1 MSKSQIERAGGN
13 PELMILG
20 VFYAF
25 IGAGLYEEFMFR
37 GFLMHGLA
45 MFFGAGRGAWIVA
58 CVLQGALF
66 AAADAYQNPLG
77 IAITAILGVLMGLIV
92 LALGRNLW
100 PVNRTR
106 TLRRESFR
114 FVLFRRPAGGL
125 SPSAIQQTGIEAIFD
140 RLANLDFIKIR
151 MPRI

>member
-66 AAADAYQNPLG
+66 AAADAYQNQCHNP
-77 IAITAILGVLMGLIV
+77 
-92 LALGRNLW
+92 
-100 PVNRTR
+100 
-106 TLRRESFR
+106 
-114 FVLFRRPAGGL
+114 
-125 SPSAIQQTGIEAIFD
+125 
-140 RLANLDFIKIR
+140 LANSERPKNQKQTA
-151 MPRI
+151 PRVFTARGAICFKANKLRTMLAGS